1 MSDTPT
7 KPVPRAL
14 AVSGALA
21 FSSAGLWA
29 VWQVGFMVLAWCAG
43 DGMAEVQLMR
53 TAAIAAIAATLVAV
67 ACWRSILLTANRS
80 FAAALS
86 MVSVGV
92 TGTYWLLPDVFAFAE
107 F

>member
-29 VWQVGFMVLAWCAG
+29 VWLVCFMIFGWCAG
-43 DGMAEVQLMR
+43 DGMTYVKLMR
-53 TAAIAAIAATLVAV
+53 LTAIAAIAATLVAV
-67 ACWRSILLTANRS
+67 ACWPWILRTANRS

-92 TGTYWLLPDVFAFAE
+92 TGTYWLLPDVFVFAE